1 MLILLSCLLALHV
14 PMQVR
19 AQQPAV
25 SHAPAAGSLS
35 TPASPPHTS
44 APRTIAIDGR
54 LAADAGLHVGDR
66 VVVSSTPD
74 GQGDTVRI
82 GAVVQRR
89 ADPSEIAR
97 NEYEVR
103 LHLDQLQS
111 LIGYGDRV
119 DRFAVATRDSAAT
132 RQALAAINQAAFGFH
147 AYRSTAIAVETS
159 ETFKVVSRFHRA
171 IGVITI
177 VASAVFLLCILLLKV
192 DERRRDVAA
201 LRLIGISRGSVMRSV
216 VIEAAAVA
224 VLGSVLGVGIGL
236 VTSGIVNTY
245 YEALYRT
252 PLRFSIVTPGIV
264 LFAVVLSLVLGV
276 GAGFLAARRLVRTPP
291 LALLGR

>member
-1 MLILLSCLLALHV
+1 
-14 PMQVR
+14 
-19 AQQPAV
+19 
-25 SHAPAAGSLS
+25 
-35 TPASPPHTS
+35 
-44 APRTIAIDGR
+44 
-54 LAADAGLHVGDR
+54 
-66 VVVSSTPD
+66 VVVSATP
-74 GQGDTVRI
+74 GGAGDTVRI
-82 GAVVQRR
+82 GAIVERN

-132 RQALAAINQAAFGFH
+132 RQALAAINQAAYGFH
-147 AYRSTAIAVETS
+147 AYQSKDIAVETS

-216 VIEAAAVA
+216 VIEAAVVA
-224 VLGSVLGVGIGL
+224 VLGSLLGVGFGF
-236 VTSGIVNTY
+236 VTSGIVNAY
-245 YEALYRT
+245 YGALYRT

-264 LFAVVLSLVLGV
+264 LFAVVLSLVLGI
-276 GAGFLAARRLVRTPP
+276 GAGILAARRLVRTPP